1 MRTVT
6 QSDKLCAI
14 GEIGTIPDVPALTEH
29 GIPWC
34 WFMTWGNEFTVNG
47 SNYSEKYT
55 EKSVI
60 KKMYASK
67 YSLTLGS
74 LPKIY

>member
-1 MRTVT
+1 V
-6 QSDKLCAI
+6 SI
-14 GEIGTIPDVPALTEH
+14 NAL
-29 GIPWC
+29 WC

>member
-1 MRTVT
+1 
-6 QSDKLCAI
+6 
-14 GEIGTIPDVPALTEH
+14 
-29 GIPWC
+29 
-34 WFMTWGNEFTVNG
+34 MTSSFVITVNG